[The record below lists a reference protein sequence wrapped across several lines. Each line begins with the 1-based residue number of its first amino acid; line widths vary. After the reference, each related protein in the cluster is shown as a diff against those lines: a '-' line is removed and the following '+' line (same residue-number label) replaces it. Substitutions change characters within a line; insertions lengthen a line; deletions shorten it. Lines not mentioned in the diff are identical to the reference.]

1 MANEQVLLSVP
12 TEETSE
18 IIEVSIVFNDGTAQ
32 SWAGENIE
40 KGYHLHVNAVSEKA
54 DKKCIRPFTGLRRFI
69 SSADKCIPE
78 EMSSLP
84 INASIISNLAFSVAR
99 ASDLTITKDGARLM
113 RNFTSSTNSKKTLHG
128 LSETVH

>member
-18 IIEVSIVFNDGTAQ
+18 KIEVSIVFNNGTAQ

-69 SSADKCIPE
+69 SPANKCVPE

-84 INASIISNLAFSVAR
+84 ISASIISNLAFSVAR

-113 RNFTSSTNSKKTLHG
+113 RNFTSSTNVIETSLG
-128 LSETVH
+128 VSEKVH

>member
-18 IIEVSIVFNDGTAQ
+18 KIEVSIVFNNGTSQ

-69 SSADKCIPE
+69 SPANKCVPE

-84 INASIISNLAFSVAR
+84 ISSSIISNLAFSVAR

-113 RNFTSSTNSKKTLHG
+113 RNFTSSTNVIETSLG
-128 LSETVH
+128 ISEKVH